1 MHVIAI
7 TVLTVLVVGLGSL
20 EGVQLTTH
28 TLFPTFPYGAAGSN
42 QAGIASGSACDSTS
56 QDNTYE
62 DTHSRHHQREQ
73 DVDVWCL
80 Q

>member
-1 MHVIAI
+1 MHLIAI
-7 TVLTVLVVGLGSL
+7 AVLTVLVVGLGSL
-20 EGVQLTTH
+20 EGDAIDH
-28 TLFPTFPYGAAGSN
+28 TYPVSN
-42 QAGIASGSACDSTS
+42 ISLRGCWIKSSRNRSGSACDSTS
-56 QDNTYE
+56 QDNTCE